1 MAIRSEVRVGAFV
14 LLGLVLMAGLVFII
28 GDARR
33 VFEKKV
39 EYYAQFDD
47 VQGLIP
53 GSMVLMGGV
62 NVGEVRSVKYPDD
75 PRSSQIQVEIAITK
89 SEARRIREDS
99 TIAIAPKG
107 LLGDKLLSLSVGDPD
122 KPALPSGSTIP
133 TSEGGGLFS
142 QVEEMGEKAGAV
154 LANLEKTSGTLAE
167 DEFRQDL
174 RESAAALRGLL
185 QKAESGQGY
194 IPRLLHDQAEAER
207 LSRVVQNLEVT
218 TRRLD
223 QLMRGLDT
231 AIARINTGPG
241 LIHELIYAE
250 DGSKAANQIGQAAEE
265 FAVTMKAIREGDGI
279 AHDLLFGGKGS
290 DSAEQMLTNLAA
302 VSSDLKGVTAQIK
315 DGKGTVGALLND
327 PSVYEDLK
335 VLLGNVQRNQV
346 LRALVRYSIQADEQQ
361 RGVKVEPPP
370 VQPPPPAQK

>member
-14 LLGLVLMAGLVFII
+14 LLGLVLMAALVFII

-39 EYYAQFDD
+39 AYTAHFDD

-75 PRSSQIQVEIAITK
+75 PRSPRIQVSIAITK
-89 SEARRIREDS
+89 TESRRIRQDS
-99 TIAIAPKG
+99 TISIAPKG
-107 LLGDKLLSLSVGDPD
+107 LLGDKLLSLSVGNPD
-122 KPALPSGSTIP
+122 LPELPAGSTIP

-142 QVEEMGEKAGAV
+142 QVEEMGAKADAV
-154 LANLEKTSGTLAE
+154 LTNLEKTSGTLAE
-167 DEFRQDL
+167 DQFRQDL
-174 RESAAALRGLL
+174 RESATAVRSLL

-194 IPRLLHDQAEAER
+194 IPRLLTDQQEAER
-207 LSRVVQNLEVT
+207 LSKVIQNLEVS

-223 QLMRGLDT
+223 QLMRGID
-231 AIARINTGPG
+231 AAVNRVNHGPG
-241 LIHELIYAE
+241 LVHELIYAE
-250 DGSKAANQIGQAAEE
+250 EGSKAASQVGQAAEE
-265 FAVTMKAIREGDGI
+265 LATTLKAVREGDGI
-279 AHDLLFGGKGS
+279 AHDLLFGGDGS
-290 DSAEQMLTNLAA
+290 DSAEQVLANLAA
-302 VSSDLKGVTAQIK
+302 VSQDLKGVTGQIK
-315 DGKGTVGALLND
+315 DGKGTLGALLND

-346 LRALVRYSIQADEQQ
+346 LRALVRYSIQADEKS
-361 RGVKVEPPP
+361 GVVVTPAGPP
-370 VQPPPPAQK
+370 QPAPQP

>member
-1 MAIRSEVRVGAFV
+1 MAVRSEVRVGAFV
-14 LLGLVLMAGLVFII
+14 LLGVLLIAGLVFII

-39 EYYAQFDD
+39 QYYAQFDD
-47 VQGLIP
+47 VEGLIP

-75 PRSSQIQVEIAITK
+75 PRSSRIQVEIAITK

-99 TIAIAPKG
+99 TITIAPKG
-107 LLGDKLLSLSVGDPD
+107 LLGDKLLSLSVGHPD
-122 KPALPSGSTIP
+122 KGELPPGSTIP
-133 TSEGGGLFS
+133 TAQGGGLFS

-154 LANLEKTSGTLAE
+154 LANLEKTSGTLA
-167 DEFRQDL
+167 DDDFRQDL

-194 IPRLLHDQAEAER
+194 IPRLLHDQAEADR
-207 LSRVVQNLEVT
+207 LSKVVQNLEVT

-231 AIARINTGPG
+231 AVARINSGPG
-241 LIHELIYAE
+241 LVHELIYAE
-250 DGSKAANQIGQAAEE
+250 DGSKAANQIGHAAEE
-265 FAVTMKAIREGDGI
+265 LAVTLKAIRDGDGI

-302 VSSDLKGVTAQIK
+302 VSSDLKGVTSQIK

-361 RGVKVEPPP
+361 GGVKVEPPP
-370 VQPPPPAQK
+370 VQSNPPTQK

>member
-1 MAIRSEVRVGAFV
+1 MAIRNEVRVGAFV

-39 EYYAQFDD
+39 EYFAQFDD

-62 NVGEVRSVKYPDD
+62 NVGEVRSVQYPED
-75 PRSSQIQVEIAITK
+75 PRSSRIQVELAITK
-89 SEARRIREDS
+89 SESRRIRQDS

-107 LLGDKLLSLSVGDPD
+107 LLGDKLLSLTVGKPD
-122 KPALPSGSTIP
+122 LPALPPGSTIP
-133 TSEGGGLFS
+133 TSEGGGLFA
-142 QVEEMGEKAGAV
+142 QVEAMGEKAGAV

-167 DEFRQDL
+167 DQFRQDL
-174 RESAAALRGLL
+174 RDSATAVRSLL

-194 IPRLLHDQAEAER
+194 IPRLIHDQAEAER
-207 LSRVVQNLEVT
+207 LSKVVQNLEVT

-223 QLMRGLDT
+223 QLLRGLDT
-231 AIARINTGPG
+231 AVARVNNGPG
-241 LIHELIYAE
+241 LVHELIYAE
-250 DGSKAANQIGQAAEE
+250 EGSKAASQMGLAAEE
-265 FAVTMKAIREGDGI
+265 FAVTLKAIREGDGI
-279 AHDLLFGGKGS
+279 AHDLLFGGEGS
-290 DSAEQMLTNLAA
+290 DSAEQMLANLAA
-302 VSSDLKGVTAQIK
+302 VSSDLRGVTGQIK
-315 DGKGTVGALLND
+315 DGKGTLGALLND

-346 LRALVRYSIQADEQQ
+346 LRALVRYSIQADEEQ
-361 RGVKVEPPP
+361 RSVTVPAPPP
-370 VQPPPPAQK
+370 QSTPQP

>member
-39 EYYAQFDD
+39 EYFAQFDD

-75 PRSSQIQVEIAITK
+75 ASSSRIQVALAITK
-89 SEARRIREDS
+89 AEARRIRQDS

-107 LLGDKLLSLSVGDPD
+107 LLGDKLLSLSVGDPLLPEL
-122 KPALPSGSTIP
+122 PAGSTIP
-133 TSEGGGLFS
+133 TSEGGGLFA
-142 QVEEMGEKAGAV
+142 QVEEMGAKADAV
-154 LANLEKTSGTLAE
+154 LSNLEKTSGTLA
-167 DEFRQDL
+167 DDQFRQDL
-174 RESAAALRGLL
+174 RDSATAVRSLL

-194 IPRLLHDQAEAER
+194 IPRLLSDQQEAER
-207 LSRVVQNLEVT
+207 LSKVVQNLEIT
-218 TRRLD
+218 TQRLN
-223 QLMRGLDT
+223 QLMRGLET
-231 AIARINTGPG
+231 AVNRVNQGPG
-241 LIHELIYAE
+241 LVHELIYAE
-250 DGSKAANQIGQAAEE
+250 EGSKAANQLGQAAEE
-265 FAVTMKAIREGDGI
+265 FAVTLKAIREGKGV
-279 AHDLLFGGKGS
+279 AHDLLFGGEGS
-290 DSAEQMLTNLAA
+290 DSAEELLANLAA
-302 VSSDLKGVTAQIK
+302 VSKDLKGVTGQIK
-315 DGKGTVGALLND
+315 DGKGTLGALLND

-346 LRALVRYSIQADEQQ
+346 LRALVRYSIQADEQN
-361 RGVKVEPPP
+361 GVNVA
-370 VQPPPPAQK
+370 PAQPQSTPQK

>member
-14 LLGLVLMAGLVFII
+14 LLGLVLMAALVFII

-39 EYYAQFDD
+39 DYYAQFDD

-62 NVGEVRSVKYPDD
+62 NVGEVRSVKYPED
-75 PRSSQIQVEIAITK
+75 PRNSQIQVEVAITK
-89 SEARRIREDS
+89 SEARRLRQNS
-99 TIAIAPKG
+99 TISIAPKG
-107 LLGDKLLSLSVGDPD
+107 LLGDKLLSLSVGDPE
-122 KPALPSGSTIP
+122 LPPLQPGSTIP

-167 DEFRQDL
+167 DQFRQDI
-174 RESAAALRGLL
+174 RDSATAVRSLL

-194 IPRLLHDQAEAER
+194 IPRLLHDQAEADR
-207 LSRVVQNLEVT
+207 LSRVIQNLEVS
-218 TRRLD
+218 TRRMD
-223 QLMRGLDT
+223 QMMRGID
-231 AIARINTGPG
+231 AAVARVNTGPG
-241 LIHELIYAE
+241 LVHELIYAE
-250 DGSKAANQIGQAAEE
+250 EGSKAASQIGHAAEE
-265 FAVTMKAIREGDGI
+265 LAVTLKAIREGDGI
-279 AHDLLFGGKGS
+279 AHDLLFGGEGS
-290 DSAEQMLTNLAA
+290 DSAEQMLDNLAA
-302 VSSDLKGVTAQIK
+302 VSNDLRGVTGQIK
-315 DGKGTVGALLND
+315 DGKGTLGALLND

-361 RGVKVEPPP
+361 PGVTVTPASS
-370 VQPPPPAQK
+370 QPAPQK